1 MILVH
6 ETPLT
11 TCKHTSHIVCES
23 GKNAPDEPQETLPAT
38 PVPGR
43 SNASPGYATQQAH
56 TPSSQPA
63 KASTA
68 HVLPANRPGGVSKAF
83 SPSAADPY
91 GHLTEE
97 QMAAL
102 NAELLQA
109 EEQYSGRFRE
119 AEAIAD
125 PEQRRSRLD
134 SLRNTFGTKQ
144 SMIRKKFGVRLR
156 ERRTRA
162 EIQAERERMGR
173 NRLKSEARISGGEE
187 SPAPAPST
195 ASAWTA
201 ASSRTDP
208 TDLADN
214 ATPSLKRRRVDEGNE
229 YSVRQQTG
237 PTTKVSEMAGGLTA
251 SSATAAVHDPT
262 LPPPSSQPALTYQQA
277 GARVEIH
284 LPSKSSPNKSA
295 AASSSG
301 AAAAN
306 GSGSREPDSMTPDVD
321 AMETDDHAAPAAEEG
336 LFVEN
341 DDAKEDEG
349 DENESGKDNG
359 IIKIDDDSDYDDD
372 DDDDGDIPARL
383 PPSVRQSLASSQ
395 LGPSR

>member
-1 MILVH
+1 M
-6 ETPLT
+6 
-11 TCKHTSHIVCES
+11 CES
-23 GKNAPDEPQETLPAT
+23 GTNAPDEPQDTLPAT
-38 PVPGR
+38 PIPGR

-63 KASTA
+63 KAGTSS
-68 HVLPANRPGGVSKAF
+68 VLPANRPGEVSKAF

-125 PEQRRSRLD
+125 PEQRRVRLD

-144 SMIRKKFGVRLR
+144 SMIRKKYGVRLR

-173 NRLKSEARISGGEE
+173 NRLKSEARNSGGEE
-187 SPAPAPST
+187 SPAPASST

-201 ASSRTDP
+201 ANRAEPMDLTD
-208 TDLADN
+208 D

-229 YSVRQQTG
+229 YAVRQQTG
-237 PTTKVSEMAGGLTA
+237 PTTKVSEMAGGLAA
-251 SSATAAVHDPT
+251 SNATAAVHDPT

-284 LPSKSSPNKSA
+284 LPSKSSPTKLA
-295 AASSSG
+295 ATSTSG

-306 GSGSREPDSMTPDVD
+306 GSESREPDSMTPDAD
-321 AMETDDHAAPAAEEG
+321 AMETDDHAAPAAEKG
-336 LFVEN
+336 LFVKN
-341 DDAKEDEG
+341 GDAKEDKEG
-349 DENESGKDNG
+349 ENASEKDNEV
-359 IIKIDDDSDYDDD
+359 INIDDDDSD
-372 DDDDGDIPARL
+372 DDDDGDIPASL
-383 PPSVRQSLASSQ
+383 PPSVRQSLTSSQ
-395 LGPSR
+395 LGLSH